1 MDHELVLT
9 PLNDLCLNGLKNL
22 LPSFPSPVA
31 ATDSD
36 CKCDQMQA
44 KSESNAQLSPTQANS
59 SIGHSRK
66 ASSSSSS
73 DCMGEYPST
82 VDTRVGVAGAGGR
95 ESFGDGSTL
104 VPLSWQPSGAN
115 GNTGHHVG
123 DGSSSSVTAGGV
135 SAGGSGGSGGS
146 GSSGSSSSSGDS
158 GDGAVQTTA
167 TTTVLDNMTDQP
179 PPLKRPR
186 AAAAAAQGV
195 ADGSPKEEKSEG
207 HEEDAPARANS
218 SIVLLPSM

>member
-9 PLNDLCLNGLKNL
+9 PLNDLCLNGLNL

-104 VPLSWQPSGAN
+104 VPLSWQPPGAS
-115 GNTGHHVG
+115 GNTGHHSISG
-123 DGSSSSVTAGGV
+123 GSGGSSSDTGGDFGAGGTGGL
-135 SAGGSGGSGGS
+135 GGSGGSG
-146 GSSGSSSSSGDS
+146 DS
-158 GDGAVQTTA
+158 AVQTPA
-167 TTTVLDNMTDQP
+167 AVLEHMPGQP
-179 PPLKRPR
+179 SPSKRPR
-186 AAAAAAQGV
+186 V
-195 ADGSPKEEKSEG
+195 AVLQSVGGGSPKVKRSEG
-207 HEEDAPARANS
+207 EDEDAPTRAQSPIFAAVNEVKV
-218 SIVLLPSM
+218 SILEYI

>member
-44 KSESNAQLSPTQANS
+44 ESNAQLSPTQANS

-66 ASSSSSS
+66 ASS
-73 DCMGEYPST
+73 MGEYPST

-104 VPLSWQPSGAN
+104 VPLSWQPPGAS
-115 GNTGHHVG
+115 GNTGHP
-123 DGSSSSVTAGGV
+123 SM
-135 SAGGSGGSGGS
+135 SGGSGGS
-146 GSSGSSSSSGDS
+146 SSDTGGDFGAGGTGGIGGSGGS

-167 TTTVLDNMTDQP
+167 AVLEHMPGQP
-179 PPLKRPR
+179 SPSKRPR
-186 AAAAAAQGV
+186 V
-195 ADGSPKEEKSEG
+195 AVLQSVGGGSPKVKRSEG
-207 HEEDAPARANS
+207 EDEDAPTRAQSPIFAAVNEVKV
-218 SIVLLPSM
+218 SILEYI